1 MTATAERIQKEFA
14 TLSREEREELAINL
28 FQALQAE
35 QEADW
40 PLSENEVAAL
50 RKSLPETLEDFR
62 SGKGIPHEEIVREF
76 APWRK
81 PTK

>member
-1 MTATAERIQKEFA
+1 MTATAERIQKEVA
-14 TLSREEREELAINL
+14 TLGREEREELVVNL

-40 PLSENEVAAL
+40 PLSEAEVAVL
-50 RKSLPETLEDFR
+50 RKSLPETLKDFR
-62 SGKGIPHEEIVREF
+62 EGKGIPHEEMVREF